1 MNDVH
6 RCAGYIYNADW
17 IVTSASCV
25 YGLDLCTYIS
35 LYCTIHY
42 SFAYDSVNT
51 SQLKVV
57 AGQLSLTAT
66 DAGEE
71 TFNVLISHLHQLY
84 NAASK
89 KNNIAMLQVS
99 SIVII
104 NYL

>member
-25 YGLDLCTYIS
+25 YGLHIFICWFHSTF
-35 LYCTIHY
+35 IHY